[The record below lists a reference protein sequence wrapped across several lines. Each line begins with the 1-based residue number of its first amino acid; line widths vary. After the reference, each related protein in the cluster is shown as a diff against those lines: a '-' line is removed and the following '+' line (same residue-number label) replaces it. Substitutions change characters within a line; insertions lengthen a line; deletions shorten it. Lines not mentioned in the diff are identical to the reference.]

1 MKRFS
6 KILFIFLFIIS
17 AAQAEIKLPAIFSDN
32 MLLQQNAQ
40 VNIWGKADANKTV
53 SINASWSK
61 KTVKT
66 KADVS
71 GNWEVIITTPK
82 ADGKSQTITF
92 SDGKVIML
100 KNILLGEVWLCSGQ
114 SNMEMP
120 MKGFKNQPVENS
132 NFDILNSENN
142 NIRLFTVKRNASLV
156 QQTDVSGQWQEATP
170 ETVKEFSATGYY
182 FGRLLNKTLNVP
194 VGLILSAWGGSS
206 IEAWM
211 SADMLKAFSQVKIP
225 TTEEG
230 IKDKNRAPTML
241 YQAMIFPLLGMT
253 MKGFIWYQGESNYD
267 RAASYTDMF
276 SAMVSG
282 WRENWEHS
290 DTIPF
295 YYCQI
300 APYDYSLVTEKGKE
314 VINSAYLREAQMK
327 AEAIIPSSGMAVL
340 LDAGLKEGIHPPKKQ
355 IPGERLALLALTK
368 TYGIQGVASESPI
381 YKGIEIHN
389 DTVQVSFD
397 RAPMWI
403 TAKGGES
410 KLFTVAG
417 EDKVFHTAKA
427 WIVRSKM
434 FVKSEEVKKP
444 VAVRYAFE
452 NYVEGDLFSTEGLPV
467 SSFRSDNW

>member
-1 MKRFS
+1 M
-6 KILFIFLFIIS
+6 
-17 AAQAEIKLPAIFSDN
+17 
-32 MLLQQNAQ
+32 
-40 VNIWGKADANKTV
+40 
-53 SINASWSK
+53 
-61 KTVKT
+61 
-66 KADVS
+66 
-71 GNWEVIITTPK
+71 
-82 ADGKSQTITF
+82 
-92 SDGKVIML
+92 
-100 KNILLGEVWLCSGQ
+100 
-114 SNMEMP
+114 
-120 MKGFKNQPVENS
+120 
-132 NFDILNSENN
+132 
-142 NIRLFTVKRNASLV
+142 
-156 QQTDVSGQWQEATP
+156 
-170 ETVKEFSATGYY
+170 
-182 FGRLLNKTLNVP
+182 
-194 VGLILSAWGGSS
+194 
-206 IEAWM
+206 
-211 SADMLKAFSQVKIP
+211 
-225 TTEEG
+225 
-230 IKDKNRAPTML
+230 
-241 YQAMIFPLLGMT
+241 
-253 MKGFIWYQGESNYD
+253 
-267 RAASYTDMF
+267 
-276 SAMVSG
+276 
-282 WRENWEHS
+282 
-290 DTIPF
+290 
-295 YYCQI
+295 
-300 APYDYSLVTEKGKE
+300 
-314 VINSAYLREAQMK
+314 INSAYLREAQMK